1 MQPYRK
7 KGTIRIMSAKTVLI
21 LDDHPLVAD
30 SVAAIVRSIAA
41 DVRIEIF
48 HSLKSAQNYLAKGML
63 PSLIVTDLSLPDS
76 KGIGTVE
83 QIVEQVQTAVGHT
96 SNLQLVV
103 FSGIEHSVL
112 KHQCLALGALAF
124 ITKSDDG
131 KALRAALEKS
141 LLRPNLSGSP
151 SINDHHAASNDI
163 LSQSLTRRQTQIWQ
177 DLAAG
182 YSNAEIAT
190 RHGVG
195 INTIKTH
202 VKDVFDRIGARNRTE
217 AAKLYFSSQNSAQAP
232 K

>member
-1 MQPYRK
+1 MQAYRK
-7 KGTIRIMSAKTVLI
+7 KGTIRIMSAKIVLI

-41 DVRIEIF
+41 DVRIEIV
-48 HSLKSAQNYLAKGML
+48 HSLKSAQSYLAKGML

-83 QIVEQVQTAVGHT
+83 QIFAQVQAAVGHT
-96 SNLQLVV
+96 NNLQLVV

-131 KALRAALEKS
+131 KALRAVLEKS
-141 LLRPNLSGSP
+141 LLRLSASGVP
-151 SINDHHAASNDI
+151 AINDGNVASNDL

-217 AAKLYFSSQNSAQAP
+217 AAKLYFSSQNSTQAS

>member
-1 MQPYRK
+1 M
-7 KGTIRIMSAKTVLI
+7 AVNTVLI

-30 SVAAIVRSIAA
+30 SVAAIVRSIRA
-41 DVRIEIF
+41 DIHVEIF
-48 HSLKSAQNYLAKGML
+48 HSLKAAQNFLAKGIL
-63 PSLIVTDLSLPDS
+63 PALIVSDLSLPDS

-83 QIVEQVQTAVGHT
+83 QITEQIRSYEGSIA
-96 SNLQLVV
+96 NLQLVV

-112 KHQCLALGALAF
+112 RHQCLALGALAF

-131 KALRAALEKS
+131 KALRNILEKA
-141 LLRPNLSGSP
+141 LSKDGESSNCP
-151 SINDHHAASNDI
+151 TFDTGVRSND
-163 LSQSLTRRQTQIWQ
+163 LLCQTLTRRQTQIWQ

-202 VKDVFDRIGARNRTE
+202 VKDVFDRIGARNRSE
-217 AAKLYFSSQNSAQAP
+217 AAKLYIGNQKSTKAS

>member
-1 MQPYRK
+1 MRPLGKR
-7 KGTIRIMSAKTVLI
+7 GTIRIMSAKTVLI

-30 SVAAIVRSIAA
+30 SVAAIVRSILI
-41 DVRIEIF
+41 DVHIEIF
-48 HSLKSAQNYLAKGML
+48 HSLKTAQNYLAKGIL
-63 PSLIVTDLSLPDS
+63 PTVIVTDLSLPDS

-83 QIVEQVQTAVGHT
+83 QIINKVSVSTDKSA
-96 SNLQLVV
+96 QLPLIV
-103 FSGIEHSVL
+103 FSGIEHSIL
-112 KHQCLALGALAF
+112 KHQCLALGVLAF

-131 KALRAALEKS
+131 KALRAILEKS
-141 LLRPNLSGSP
+141 LKSSP
-151 SINDHHAASNDI
+151 SSPLYPSKDRSNGSSDL

-195 INTIKTH
+195 INTVKTH

-217 AAKLYFSSQNSAQAP
+217 AAKLYFSSQKPMETS

>member
-41 DVRIEIF
+41 DVRVEIF
-48 HSLKSAQNYLAKGML
+48 HSLKSAQNYL

-96 SNLQLVV
+96 NNLQLVV

-141 LLRPNLSGSP
+141 LLRLTLSSSP

>member
-1 MQPYRK
+1 
-7 KGTIRIMSAKTVLI
+7 MSAKTVLI

-30 SVAAIVRSIAA
+30 SVAAIVRSIVA
-41 DVRIEIF
+41 DVRIEVF

-83 QIVEQVQTAVGHT
+83 QIVEQIQAAIGH
-96 SNLQLVV
+96 SANLQLVV

-131 KALRAALEKS
+131 KALRAILEKS
-141 LLRPNLSGSP
+141 LLRPGVSGPPPLNDSGS
-151 SINDHHAASNDI
+151 ASNDL

-217 AAKLYFSSQNSAQAP
+217 AAKLYFSSQKSMEAP

>member
-1 MQPYRK
+1 M
-7 KGTIRIMSAKTVLI
+7 AVKTVLI

-30 SVAAIVRSIAA
+30 SVAAIVRSILL
-41 DVRIEIF
+41 DVNVEIF
-48 HSLKSAQNYLAKGML
+48 HSLKPAQSYLAKGTL
-63 PSLIVTDLSLPDS
+63 PTVIVTDLSLPDS

-83 QIVEQVQTAVGHT
+83 QIINQVSVSVGPSAH
-96 SNLQLVV
+96 LQLVV

-112 KHQCLALGALAF
+112 KNQCLALGALAF

-131 KALRAALEKS
+131 KALRAILEKS
-141 LLRPNLSGSP
+141 LTNQAISNLCP
-151 SINDHHAASNDI
+151 SKDLHNGASEL

-195 INTIKTH
+195 INTVKTH

-217 AAKLYFSSQNSAQAP
+217 AAKLYFSSQKP
-232 K
+232 METTR

>member
-1 MQPYRK
+1 MRPLGKR
-7 KGTIRIMSAKTVLI
+7 GNIRIMAAKTVLI

-30 SVAAIVRSIAA
+30 SVAAIVRSILIDAH
-41 DVRIEIF
+41 IEIF
-48 HSLKSAQNYLAKGML
+48 HSLKTAQSYLAKGIL
-63 PSLIVTDLSLPDS
+63 PTVIVTDLSLPDS

-83 QIVEQVQTAVGHT
+83 QIINKVSVSTGKSAQ
-96 SNLQLVV
+96 LQLIV
-103 FSGIEHSVL
+103 FSGIEHSIL

-131 KALRAALEKS
+131 KALRAILEKS
-141 LLRPNLSGSP
+141 LKSSP
-151 SINDHHAASNDI
+151 SATLYPSKDVSNGSSDL
-163 LSQSLTRRQTQIWQ
+163 LSQSLTRRQAQIWQ

-195 INTIKTH
+195 INTVKTH

-217 AAKLYFSSQNSAQAP
+217 AAKLYFSSQKPMETS

>member
-1 MQPYRK
+1 
-7 KGTIRIMSAKTVLI
+7 MSVKTVLI

-30 SVAAIVRSIAA
+30 SVAAIARSVLV

-48 HSLKSAQNYLAKGML
+48 HSLKSAQNYLAKGLL

-76 KGIGTVE
+76 KGISTVE
-83 QIVEQVQTAVGHT
+83 QIIEQISTGVGQ
-96 SNLQLVV
+96 SGNLQLVV

-131 KALRAALEKS
+131 KALRAVLEKS
-141 LLRPNLSGSP
+141 LLKLGTSSPKTLSDNGV
-151 SINDHHAASNDI
+151 ASNDL

-217 AAKLYFSSQNSAQAP
+217 AAKLYFSSQKSMETP
-232 K
+232 R

>member
-1 MQPYRK
+1 
-7 KGTIRIMSAKTVLI
+7 MSAKTILI

-30 SVAAIVRSIAA
+30 SVAAIVRSIVT

-48 HSLKSAQNYLAKGML
+48 HSLKSAQAYLAKGML

-76 KGIGTVE
+76 KGISTVE
-83 QIVEQVQTAVGHT
+83 QIIGQIQASIGH
-96 SNLQLVV
+96 SGNLQLVV

-112 KHQCLALGALAF
+112 KHQCLALGALGF

-131 KALRAALEKS
+131 KALRAVLEKS
-141 LLRPNLSGSP
+141 LLRPGASGSQLLSG
-151 SINDHHAASNDI
+151 NGVASNDL

-217 AAKLYFSSQNSAQAP
+217 AAKLYFSSQKSMEAP

>member
-1 MQPYRK
+1 
-7 KGTIRIMSAKTVLI
+7 MSAKTVLI

-30 SVAAIVRSIAA
+30 SVAAIVRSIAT

-48 HSLKSAQNYLAKGML
+48 HSLKSAQNYLAKGIL
-63 PSLIVTDLSLPDS
+63 PCLIVTDLSLPDS

-83 QIVEQVQTAVGHT
+83 QIIEQIQAAIGHT
-96 SNLQLVV
+96 SNLHLVV

-112 KHQCLALGALAF
+112 KQQCLALGALAF

-131 KALRAALEKS
+131 KALRATLEKS
-141 LLRPNLSGSP
+141 LLRPGVLGP
-151 SINDHHAASNDI
+151 LPLNDGGGASNEL

-217 AAKLYFSSQNSAQAP
+217 AAKLYFSSQKSMEAP

>member
-1 MQPYRK
+1 
-7 KGTIRIMSAKTVLI
+7 MSAKTVLI

-30 SVAAIVRSIAA
+30 SVAAIVRSVLVDA
-41 DVRIEIF
+41 RIEIF
-48 HSLKSAQNYLAKGML
+48 HSLKSAQNYLSKGML

-83 QIVEQVQTAVGHT
+83 QIIGQIQAAIG
-96 SNLQLVV
+96 NNGALQLVV

-131 KALRAALEKS
+131 KALRAVLEKS
-141 LLRPNLSGSP
+141 LLRPGPSGSQQT
-151 SINDHHAASNDI
+151 NDIGTASNDL

-217 AAKLYFSSQNSAQAP
+217 AAKLYFSSQKPMEAS

>member
-1 MQPYRK
+1 
-7 KGTIRIMSAKTVLI
+7 MSVKTVLI

-30 SVAAIVRSIAA
+30 SVAAIARSVLA
-41 DVRIEIF
+41 DVRVEIF
-48 HSLKSAQNYLAKGML
+48 HSLKSAQNYLAKGIL

-76 KGIGTVE
+76 KGISTVE
-83 QIVEQVQTAVGHT
+83 QIIEQVNTGVGHR

-131 KALRAALEKS
+131 KALRAVLEKS
-141 LLRPNLSGSP
+141 LLKLGSASPKILGDSGV
-151 SINDHHAASNDI
+151 ASNDL

-217 AAKLYFSSQNSAQAP
+217 AAKLYFSSQKSMETP
-232 K
+232 R

>member
-1 MQPYRK
+1 
-7 KGTIRIMSAKTVLI
+7 MSVKTVLI

-30 SVAAIVRSIAA
+30 SVAAIARSVLV

-48 HSLKSAQNYLAKGML
+48 HSLKSAQNYLAKGLL

-76 KGIGTVE
+76 KGISTVE
-83 QIVEQVQTAVGHT
+83 QIIEQISTGVGQ
-96 SNLQLVV
+96 SGNLQLVV

-131 KALRAALEKS
+131 KALRAVLEKS
-141 LLRPNLSGSP
+141 LLKPGTSSPKTLSDNGV
-151 SINDHHAASNDI
+151 ASNDL

-217 AAKLYFSSQNSAQAP
+217 AAKLYFSSQKSMETP
-232 K
+232 R

>member
-1 MQPYRK
+1 MQPLAK
-7 KGTIRIMSAKTVLI
+7 QGTIRIMSAKTVLI

-30 SVAAIVRSIAA
+30 SVAAIVRSILA
-41 DVRIEIF
+41 DVHIEIF
-48 HSLKSAQNYLAKGML
+48 HSLKTAQNYLAKGML

-76 KGIGTVE
+76 KGIGTIE
-83 QIVEQVQTAVGHT
+83 QIIGQINAAIGPT
-96 SNLQLVV
+96 NKLQLVV

-112 KHQCLALGALAF
+112 KHQCLALGALEF

-131 KALRAALEKS
+131 KALRAILEKS
-141 LLRPNLSGSP
+141 LLKSGP
-151 SINDHHAASNDI
+151 SNALPLKDNIVSSNTL
-163 LSQSLTRRQTQIWQ
+163 LSQSLTRRQVQIWQ

>member
-1 MQPYRK
+1 
-7 KGTIRIMSAKTVLI
+7 MSVKTVLI

-30 SVAAIVRSIAA
+30 SVAAIVRSILV

-63 PSLIVTDLSLPDS
+63 PNLIVTDLSLPDS

-83 QIVEQVQTAVGHT
+83 QIVAQIQAAIGH
-96 SNLQLVV
+96 SANLQLIV
-103 FSGIEHSVL
+103 FSGVEHSVL

-124 ITKSDDG
+124 ITKSDNG
-131 KALRAALEKS
+131 LALRAVLENS
-141 LLRPNLSGSP
+141 LLKPSAPGSP
-151 SINDHHAASNDI
+151 PPNDSSVASNEL

-217 AAKLYFSSQNSAQAP
+217 AAKLYFSSQKSMEAS

>member
-1 MQPYRK
+1 MA
-7 KGTIRIMSAKTVLI
+7 AKTVLI

-30 SVAAIVRSIAA
+30 SVAAIVRSVLS
-41 DVRIEIF
+41 DVHVEIF
-48 HSLKSAQNYLAKGML
+48 HSLKSAQNFLAKGIL

-83 QIVEQVQTAVGHT
+83 QIITQIQTAVGHG

-131 KALRAALEKS
+131 KALRAVLERS
-141 LLRPNLSGSP
+141 LISLGTSGSP
-151 SINDHHAASNDI
+151 QPNRSGVASNDL

-217 AAKLYFSSQNSAQAP
+217 AAKLYFSSQKSMEAS